1 MNNFGKC
8 EQKEHIEITPILI
21 HKEETKIALYGIG
34 HLKENAFQENL
45 NSQNFHFLKPANS
58 EEYFNILVLHQNP
71 KNFQNTPECSF
82 FNLIIWGS
90 TNESIPKI
98 EMNEDIGKLIYKP
111 GSSLITTYDEN
122 ESKPKHLGLLKI
134 RRKEFLFEP
143 VFLKESHRELV
154 IKEIEMSKIKKNKP
168 IANANNEEGKKNF
181 KGFDEDETEFF
192 IEEEINN
199 LLKEY
204 QSRVFDREIKKLPI
218 IRLKVEYSGFDVIR
232 IQRLE
237 SKFKNKVANQGYI
250 SIYFIF

>member
-1 MNNFGKC
+1 MNNFGKH

-34 HLKENAFQENL
+34 HLKENVFQENWK
-45 NSQNFHFLKPANS
+45 SQNIHFLKPTNS

-71 KNFQNTPECSF
+71 KNFEHTPESAF

-90 TNESIPKI
+90 TSESIPKI
-98 EMNEDIGKLIYKP
+98 EMNEEIGMHVYKP
-111 GSSLITTYDEN
+111 GSSLITTYDES
-122 ESKPKHLGLLKI
+122 ESRPKHLGILKI

-143 VFLKESHRELV
+143 IFLKDSHRELV
-154 IKEIEMSKIKKNKP
+154 MKEIEMSKIKKNR
-168 IANANNEEGKKNF
+168 AAVNAGGEEEKKNF

-218 IRLKVEYSGFDVIR
+218 IRLKVEYSGFNVIR

-237 SKFKNKVANQGYI
+237 SKFKNKVANQGY
-250 SIYFIF
+250 SDIYLIF